1 MVHDSRYAAEAWLQE
16 NAKGSLVGAVGPPEH
31 LPLMDGLRFRAVGHR
46 PESLARI
53 RPDYLVVNA
62 DYGRRAV
69 VGTGEHEFY
78 ARLERG
84 ELGYRLVSEHHYE
97 TALLALE
104 LAGLRDADHP
114 LVLSNLGKINPRI
127 RIYRRVSE

>member
-1 MVHDSRYAAEAWLQE
+1 M
-16 NAKGSLVGAVGPPEH
+16 GATGPPEH
-31 LPLMDGLRFRAVGHR
+31 LPRLEGLRFRMVGHR

-53 RPDYLVVNA
+53 RPDLLVINA
-62 DYGRRAV
+62 DYGRRAEE
-69 VGTGEHEFY
+69 GTGEHEFY
-78 ARLERG
+78 ARLERE
-84 ELGYRLVSEHHYE
+84 ELGYSLASEHHYE

-114 LVLSNLGKINPRI
+114 LVLSNLGKVNPRI